1 MKQKAAW
8 WAAMVE
14 EEVNKEKKEEEINKG
29 EKEEE
34 RRKELTLEA
43 DFTLEPG
50 QVDIWFFLIPTF
62 LLNQYLD
69 K

>member
-1 MKQKAAW
+1 
-8 WAAMVE
+8 MVE
-14 EEVNKEKKEEEINKG
+14 EEVNKNKEEEINKG

-50 QVDIWFFLIPTF
+50 QVDIWFFLIHTF